1 MAGEEVRY
9 SSGVCLGRL
18 DVDGR
23 GVGGTLSLLRVFVVG
38 FAEACWMD
46 G

>member
-1 MAGEEVRY
+1 MAGEDVRY

-18 DVDGR
+18 DLEGR
-23 GVGGTLSLLRVFVVG
+23 GVGGTLSLLRVFVEN
-38 FAEACWMD
+38 FAEACWIE